1 MATDIPFS
9 LLFKGRNG
17 STEKSFRFTLG
28 AHALGA
34 VSRLCGGG
42 EGEGEEKR
50 EDESRTGGNPIERH
64 DDNETI
70 FDGFDAHKPNN
81 SIAGA
86 EAVGREKIA
95 TANIVYV
102 SGNRSISRM
111 KHRAEFAAEFV
122 SIAVS

>member
-70 FDGFDAHKPNN
+70 FDGFGAHKPNN

-86 EAVGREKIA
+86 EAWWAMKKLPPQISCMYRVTGRFR
-95 TANIVYV
+95 
-102 SGNRSISRM
+102 G
-111 KHRAEFAAEFV
+111 
-122 SIAVS
+122 